1 LDYDRRTGHDLQ
13 NLLGQINGLAMSALM
28 ISLAVI
34 AYRLNE
40 KAENVWV
47 AVKRENHLSRRLLWA
62 MVVQKDNCRREQA
75 LTLPCHPLFARYS

>member
-1 LDYDRRTGHDLQ
+1 
-13 NLLGQINGLAMSALM
+13 MSALM

-62 MVVQKDNCRREQA
+62 MVVQKDNFRREQA